1 LPVSVPAPVQATLLA
16 EVLEAGIDGGAAGNG
31 FTVRLAAPVDP
42 DVLTRAGVARAEAS
56 PGYWAHLW
64 PSARELAR
72 HLVRS
77 SLVAPGVRVLEIGCG
92 LGLCGIV
99 AAKRGATVMMT
110 DFNPDAV
117 ATARRNAE
125 LNDVDVRCEV
135 FDWNGPVPVE
145 WIGNTDLVIASD
157 VLYELRAAEAVG
169 RLIAALGCPAI
180 IADPA
185 RPQSADA
192 EGVFQAMGLRAWATP
207 ANSGRMMMV
216 TG

>member
-1 LPVSVPAPVQATLLA
+1 MI
-16 EVLEAGIDGGAAGNG
+16 EASGAGSG
-31 FTVRLAAPVDP
+31 YTIRLAAPTDP
-42 DVLTRAGVARAEAS
+42 DALTRAGVARAESS

-77 SLVAPGVRVLEIGCG
+77 NLIAPGVRVLEIGCG

-99 AAKRGATVMMT
+99 AAKRGAAVTMT

-125 LNDVDVRCEV
+125 LNGVGVRCEV
-135 FDWNGPVPVE
+135 FDWNGPVPPA
-145 WIGNTDLVIASD
+145 WIGNIDLIIASD

-169 RLIAALGCPAI
+169 GLIAALGCPAI
-180 IADPA
+180 ISDPA
-185 RPQSADA
+185 RPQSAGA
-192 EGVFQAMGLRAWATP
+192 VSVFQSMGLRAWATP
-207 ANSGRMMMV
+207 ANSGRIMMV